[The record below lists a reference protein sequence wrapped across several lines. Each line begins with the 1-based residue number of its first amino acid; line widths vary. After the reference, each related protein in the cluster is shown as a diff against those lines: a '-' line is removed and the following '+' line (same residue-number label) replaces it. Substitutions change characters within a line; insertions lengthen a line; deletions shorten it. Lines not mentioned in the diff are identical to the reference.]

1 MVNEIIK
8 KFDELKGT
16 IGYKRIDS
24 NHPLDIYIGFD
35 ENGKKSFAI
44 ITDGEID
51 NVSSTKMIEVKF
63 VKRTDERYNFSFSL
77 IDSSMSDLFYIF
89 CNDLISSSQNLKSIS
104 PLKFVI
110 ERWKSWLNLF
120 QSPHSLILNENE
132 IRGLLGEL
140 VFLKNIMFIKYGI
153 EKSIASWIGVNKAH
167 KDFEIDDTWY
177 EVKTISQNAITV
189 KISSIEQLD
198 SNIDGTL
205 VVVKLEPTNYSVNDH
220 LQLNKL
226 INSIYELIDDE
237 ILKNE
242 FTNKLITVGYYYA
255 EEYDKYIY
263 SNKGIEY
270 YLVDEKFPRLKKEE
284 LKDGIVRVS
293 YELYLNNLKDFRV
306 VGD

>member
-89 CNDLISSSQNLKSIS
+89 CNDLISSSQNLKLIS

>member
-293 YELYLNNLKDFRV
+293 HELYLNNLKDFRV

>member
-89 CNDLISSSQNLKSIS
+89 CNDLISSSQNLKLIS

-140 VFLKNIMFIKYGI
+140 VFLKNRMFIKYGI